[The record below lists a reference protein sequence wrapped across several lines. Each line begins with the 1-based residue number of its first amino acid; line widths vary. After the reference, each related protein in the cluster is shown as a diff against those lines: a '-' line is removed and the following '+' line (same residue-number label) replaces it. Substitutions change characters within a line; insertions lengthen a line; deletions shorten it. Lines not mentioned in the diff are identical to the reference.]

1 MIKDIEYFIKKTFF
15 SKNFL
20 LKRRL
25 EREISKN
32 YEKELSIIHDYEDKN
47 KAAIDVGV
55 YRGVYS
61 YKLSKHFKKVFSF
74 EPNPLIYENLNS
86 TLTKI
91 TNNIEIFN
99 YALSNTEGITKLK
112 IPNRGNSLFDKN
124 YEELFKLGAATIHE
138 ENDIIDYES
147 FDVKKTL
154 LDKIIPSSE
163 KIGFIKIDV
172 EGHESEVI
180 KGSID
185 TIKRDKPILLIEIE
199 EKHTKKPINDTINF
213 VKNIGYDCYQ
223 LHNREISKFEIKKHN
238 IKDNNFIFLPN

>member
-1 MIKDIEYFIKKTFF
+1 MIFLIRYRADPAQRKIQSAFLWRDDKTDKTGPGQLEHPVLQ
-15 SKNFL
+15 S
-20 LKRRL
+20 RRL
-25 EREISKN
+25 
-32 YEKELSIIHDYEDKN
+32 
-47 KAAIDVGV
+47 
-55 YRGVYS
+55 
-61 YKLSKHFKKVFSF
+61 SF
-74 EPNPLIYENLNS
+74 LVSFLWFYENLNS

-91 TNNIEIFN
+91 TDNIEIFN

-199 EKHTKKPINDTINF
+199 EKHTKKPIKDTINF

>member
-1 MIKDIEYFIKKTFF
+1 MIKDIEYLIKKIFF
-15 SKNFL
+15 SKSFL
-20 LKRRL
+20 LKRKL
-25 EREISKN
+25 ERQIDKN
-32 YEKELSIIHDYEDKN
+32 YEKELSIIHNFEDKN
-47 KAAIDVGV
+47 KVAIDVGV
-55 YRGVYS
+55 YRGIYS

-74 EPNPLIYENLNS
+74 EPNPLIYNNLS
-86 TLTKI
+86 SSLAKI
-91 TNNIEIFN
+91 TDNIEIFN

-138 ENDIIDYES
+138 KNDIIDYES

-180 KGSID
+180 KGSIN

>member
-25 EREISKN
+25 EREINKN
-32 YEKELSIIHDYEDKN
+32 YEKELSIIHNYEDKN

-91 TNNIEIFN
+91 TDNIEIFN

-172 EGHESEVI
+172 EGHEEIVI
-180 KGSID
+180 NELTKCSFIENVSHIFCEID
-185 TIKRDKPILLIEIE
+185 TNWLDVDRLKKKLASVGFSSFEKVGTGEIHYDMLISR
-199 EKHTKKPINDTINF
+199 N
-213 VKNIGYDCYQ
+213 
-223 LHNREISKFEIKKHN
+223 
-238 IKDNNFIFLPN
+238 